1 MLLERLLHRVITEQV
16 AYLVANPN
24 NIVRFFGEDACLDS
38 TDVGTEPTAISELFV
53 KRPPTTV
60 HGFLRRDLSFPAYC
74 ITLGSDTT
82 YQQVLGDEAGFI
94 DDGIDAGRS
103 IDSEVRA
110 YTFVILVVAQ
120 HPDHCLYL
128 YHILMWILARGKRAL
143 LLDGVL
149 DVNMSGAEVVPDAN
163 TAPAGLFIR
172 RLTVTLQREWT
183 VIAPEDGPSFGTF
196 RITGAHYDAPSD
208 GDPGADVG
216 DVVGGVSTF
225 LGDDDG

>member
-1 MLLERLLHRVITEQV
+1 MLLERLLYRVITDGV
-16 AYLVANPN
+16 TYLVANPN
-24 NIVRFFGEDACLDS
+24 EVVRFFGEDACLDS
-38 TDVGTEPTAISELFV
+38 TDVGTEPTEISALFV

-60 HGFLRRDLSFPAYC
+60 HGFLRRDLAFPAYC
-74 ITLGSDTT
+74 ITLGSDST
-82 YQQVLGDEAGFI
+82 YQQYLGDEAGFMS
-94 DDGIDAGRS
+94 DGVDAGRS

-128 YHILMWILARGKRAL
+128 YHILMWILARGKREL

-149 DVNMSGAEVVPDAN
+149 DVSLSGAEVVPDAN

-172 RLTVTLQREWT
+172 RLTVTMQREWT
-183 VIAPEDGPSFGTF
+183 VVAPVEGVSFGTF
-196 RITGAHYDAPSD
+196 RITGAHYDAPTN

-216 DVVGGVSTF
+216 GVIGNVGTF
-225 LGDDDG
+225 LGDDDD